1 MSVTLKQ
8 KPSGIYY
15 IDTEV
20 PDPETG
26 ELKRARISFN
36 TKSKGDAEAQR
47 RAWLSGQHPKHPSQ
61 EGHKVTAATSGRM
74 SSTNEKFEGTDLG
87 VWLQKCLADE
97 KVWGNCRAFDTHKSN
112 VKILRNLLPEGIT
125 VEGITSKHIYDLD
138 EYLRDE
144 IGYAAGSRRKLL
156 GSLSAA
162 LRRAA
167 EPDVGLIPARPAF
180 PSIKVKNQR
189 DRVLSL
195 DEERVFFECV
205 EARRNA
211 EPQRHWRHFD
221 RLVRILLGTGFRL
234 GEALSLGP
242 SSVKRKRWT
251 DHTGKTFEG
260 IWLGLN
266 ASDTKSEKPRD
277 VPLTKELQALLPTLN
292 AEQAGGRWFPWPR
305 RTSGPLKMLQ
315 NIRED
320 MKLRGYD
327 IDDVVLHTMR
337 HTCATRLAEGG
348 MDLIGLRDWLGH
360 SDIKITAG
368 RYVHLMNGHIHVGA
382 GILDAYGTVPLEG
395 PEIEECPTYDGKL
408 DLQSSGRNRVNG
420 GMVKH

>member
-1 MSVTLKQ
+1 MSITLKQ

-20 PDPETG
+20 PDGDTG

-36 TKSKGDAEAQR
+36 TKDKSDAEAQR
-47 RAWLSGQHPKHPSQ
+47 RAWLAGQHPKHPSQ
-61 EGHKVTAATSGRM
+61 EGHRNAPSSSRM
-74 SSTNEKFEGTDLG
+74 SSGSETFKGTDLG
-87 VWLQKCLADE
+87 VWLQKCLSDE
-97 KVWGNCRAFDTHKSN
+97 KVWGNCRSWQTHRSN
-112 VKILRNLLPEGIT
+112 VKILRDLLPDGIT
-125 VEGITSKHIYDLD
+125 VEAITSKHIYDLD
-138 EYLRDE
+138 NHMRDE

-156 GSLSAA
+156 GSLSAS

-167 EPDVGLIPARPAF
+167 EPDVGLIHARPAF
-180 PSIKVKNQR
+180 PSIKVKNR
-189 DRVLSL
+189 KDRVLSL

-211 EPQRHWRHFD
+211 EPLRHWGHFE
-221 RLVRILLGTGFRL
+221 RLVRVLLGTGFRL

-260 IWLGLN
+260 IWLGVTS
-266 ASDTKSEKPRD
+266 ADTKSERPRD
-277 VPLTKELQALLPTLN
+277 VPLTRELQALLPILN
-292 AEQAGGRWFPWPR
+292 DHQAGGRWFPWAR

-315 NIRED
+315 NIRAD
-320 MKLRGYD
+320 MKLHGYD

-360 SDIKITAG
+360 SDIKITAE

-382 GILDAYGTVPLEG
+382 SILDAYGTSPLEG
-395 PEIEECPTYDGKL
+395 PEIEECPPISGKL
-408 DLQSSGRNRVNG
+408 DSHVNGRNSASDAAVR
-420 GMVKH
+420 H